1 MNKEYVSFLKKI
13 KKSPKK
19 IISKI
24 TKNKDIVEKIL
35 IDYPMIDSDMVSKN
49 HLRIVLTNLK
59 EVLDKNIEGDIVE
72 LGCNVGT
79 TSLFIQKLLDHYKSE
94 KKFHVYDS
102 FEGLPEKHDKDKNNV
117 ERQFTKGRCKT
128 KKETFI
134 HNFKT
139 KKLKLPIIHIG
150 WFGKIPDDEYPE
162 KIAFAFFDGDFYTSI
177 IDSFNKVYPKMV
189 PNSRITV
196 HDYQWEVLPGVEKAC
211 TDFLKN
217 KPEKGTMT
225 CEDIIGMMIKK

>member
-19 IISKI
+19 IILKI
-24 TKNKDIVEKIL
+24 TKKKDIVEKIL
-35 IDYPMIDSDMVSKN
+35 MDYPMIDSEMVSKN

-59 EVLDKNIEGDIVE
+59 EVLDKGVEGDVVE
-72 LGCNVGT
+72 LGCNIGT
-79 TSLFIQKLLDHYKSE
+79 TSLFIRKLLDYYKSK

-117 ERQFTKGRCKT
+117 ERQFTKGHCKT
-128 KKETFI
+128 KKDIFI
-134 HNFKT
+134 RNFKI

-150 WFGKIPDDEYPE
+150 WFGKIPDDEYPK

-177 IDSFNKVYPKMV
+177 IDSFNK
-189 PNSRITV
+189 S
-196 HDYQWEVLPGVEKAC
+196 
-211 TDFLKN
+211 
-217 KPEKGTMT
+217 MT
-225 CEDIIGMMIKK
+225 INGMFCRE